1 MKQKKIALFSL
12 VGLSIFALI
21 LMGGCDLNKKTMA
34 PSEEENSVN
43 DISLPKGFGEENL
56 GGMYVI
62 ESEAPDGFIPIPQT
76 EEERQFFGDGI
87 ASDSLEKLA
96 QHWRSQNKTSGQ
108 LAKSFSSCWYVS
120 VPFYS
125 QVDGFWAGDKLGWS
139 SLTIRQAGCHVACVA
154 MLYAKWG
161 YYNMNPR
168 EVNNYAKSHNGFN
181 GADLIPGNAITYPGL
196 CRNVRWL
203 NFNGVLTELS
213 RGHPV
218 ICHCSMYGGHFVVI
232 FGWDGYRFWF
242 KDSMRDWRY
251 QDQPLSGYSIY
262 SYRSYGY

>member
-1 MKQKKIALFSL
+1 
-12 VGLSIFALI
+12 
-21 LMGGCDLNKKTMA
+21 MGGCDLNKKLVA
-34 PSEEENSVN
+34 PEEKDNPGTE
-43 DISLPKGFGEENL
+43 ISLPKGFGEENL
-56 GGMYVI
+56 GNTYQV
-62 ESEAPDGFIPIPQT
+62 EFETPAGFVSSPQT
-76 EEERQFFGDGI
+76 EEERLMFGEGI
-87 ASDSLEKLA
+87 TQDSLEKLA
-96 QHWRSQNKTSGQ
+96 HFWRSQNEMTGQ
-108 LAKSFSSCWYVS
+108 LAKSLSACWYVS

-139 SLTIRQAGCHVACVA
+139 NLTIRQAGCHVACVA
-154 MLYAKWG
+154 MLYAKWS

-168 EVNNYAKSHNGFN
+168 EVNNYAKSHNGFS
-181 GADLIPGNAITYPGL
+181 GADLIPKNAITYPSI

-203 NFNGVLTELS
+203 SFNDVLTELS

-242 KDSMRDWRY
+242 KDSMKDWRY
-251 QDQPLSGYSIY
+251 QNQPLTGYTIY